1 MLEHNT
7 NMQIEYTRVEDNI
20 IQYECTDDD
29 DRVYGVGD
37 TIVRGKIADTIVI
50 DMETYDEIE
59 DSELFKRIVTARSA
73 YAYDN
78 YVVEE
83 AMRSIA

>member
-1 MLEHNT
+1 
-7 NMQIEYTRVEDNI
+7 MQIEYTQVEDNI
-20 IQYECTDDD
+20 IQYKCTDDD

-37 TIVRGKIADTIVI
+37 TIVRGKIVDTIVI

-59 DSELFKRIVTARSA
+59 DSELFKRIVTARSV

-78 YVVEE
+78 YIVEE
-83 AMRSIA
+83 ALRSIS

>member
-1 MLEHNT
+1 MH
-7 NMQIEYTRVEDNI
+7 IEYTRVEDNI
-20 IQYECTDDD
+20 IQYKCTDDD

-59 DSELFKRIVTARSA
+59 DSELFKRIVTARSV
-73 YAYDN
+73 YAHDN
-78 YVVEE
+78 YIVEE
-83 AMRSIA
+83 ALRSIS